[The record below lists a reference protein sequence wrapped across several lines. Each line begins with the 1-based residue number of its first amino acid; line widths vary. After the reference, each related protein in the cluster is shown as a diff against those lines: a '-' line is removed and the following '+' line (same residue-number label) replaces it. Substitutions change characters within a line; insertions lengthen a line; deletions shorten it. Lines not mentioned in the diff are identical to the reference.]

1 MNGATDGR
9 SGAASG
15 RTSGTSGRQT
25 SGDPAVEAAGG
36 VVLRTA
42 GDDEQDVE
50 VLVIHRVRYDD
61 WSLPKG
67 KLDPGEDAA
76 TAAVREVEEETG
88 VRAELGGALDS
99 VTYEVPAGPK
109 LVHWFRMRPLGGDPS
124 ERAADGEVDVARWIP
139 VTEAPSLLTYGHDL
153 HVLAQ
158 ALDDSEDPTP

>member
-1 MNGATDGR
+1 M
-9 SGAASG
+9 
-15 RTSGTSGRQT
+15 SGTM
-25 SGDPAVEAAGG
+25 SGDPVVEAAGG
-36 VVLRTA
+36 VVLRTKGA
-42 GDDEQDVE
+42 GDVE

-88 VRAELGGALDS
+88 VVAEVGTELDS
-99 VTYEVPAGPK
+99 IAYEVFAGPK
-109 LVHWFRMRPLGGDPS
+109 RVRWFRMHPVDGDPA
-124 ERAADGEVDVARWIP
+124 EREADREVDVARWIP

-158 ALDDSEDPTP
+158 ALGDAEDPTP